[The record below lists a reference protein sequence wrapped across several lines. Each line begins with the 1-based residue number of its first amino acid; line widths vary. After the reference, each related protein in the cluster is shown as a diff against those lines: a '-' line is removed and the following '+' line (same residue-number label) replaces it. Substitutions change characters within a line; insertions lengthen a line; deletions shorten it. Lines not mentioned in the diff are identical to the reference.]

1 METYRYDPANPPKQL
16 FFHPE
21 LCVGCHLCS
30 YACSVANHGVLS
42 KKKTA
47 IRIVK
52 ADGRF
57 EYPVYCIQCEDK
69 TCMKVCPTDALVWN
83 EGVGTV
89 ELVEDKCIH
98 CGLCA
103 VKCDYNV
110 IAFGEDKEVVKCN
123 LCLGSPNCVPACP
136 TEAITYE
143 DSSPEKEREREAL
156 ARNLLPHTNV
166 MFGFGKKELGDVLK
180 AAIAREKAEKAAA
193 AGAEGGA

>member
-1 METYRYDPANPPKQL
+1 METYSYDAEAPPKQL

-30 YACSVANHGVLS
+30 YACSTYHDGILS

-52 ADGRF
+52 SDGHF
-57 EYPVYCIQCEDK
+57 EYPIFCVQCEDK

-83 EGVGTV
+83 KAVGTV
-89 ELVEDKCIH
+89 ELVDDKCIH

-123 LCLGSPNCVPACP
+123 LCGGAPNCVPACP
-136 TEAITYE
+136 TAAITFE
-143 DSSPEKEREREAL
+143 DSSIEKERAREAL
-156 ARNLLPHTNV
+156 ARSLLPRTNV
-166 MFGFGKKELGDVLK
+166 MFNFGKKELGETLRG
-180 AAIAREKAEKAAA
+180 AIARDKAAKA
-193 AGAEGGA
+193 AGGAP